1 MRGISKLSL
10 LVLLPSAIGFSLPSH
25 AQTEAPLLASMQKAG
40 EVKVGHGS
48 APPYIAVSP
57 DGNATGYIIEVLN
70 LALKGMNL
78 PALTPVLAKWDAM
91 IPGLQAR
98 QFDFVGGQVITD
110 ARCKAVLF
118 AAPIWVMRD
127 ALYTRPGNPK
137 QLTGYSQIAQSPDIK
152 LAVITGT
159 TQEAYALKQGV
170 KSEQLVRVADI
181 QAGAATVIGGRAD
194 AFVVGQFTITN
205 PEEKGLQVV
214 VDKQAPTHGFAAVFR
229 KEDARFRDAFN
240 EQLNLL
246 RSNGVMEQLYVVK
259 YGIPNWEAL
268 AKLTKASDAEAGCE

>member
-1 MRGISKLSL
+1 MRWIPRLLL
-10 LVLLPSAIGFSLPSH
+10 LVLPGAAGCSLPSN
-25 AQTEAPLLASMQKAG
+25 AQTGAPLYVSVQKAG
-40 EVKVGHGS
+40 EVKVGLGS

-57 DGNATGYIIEVLN
+57 EGHATGYIVEVLN
-70 LALKGMNL
+70 LALKGMGL
-78 PALTPVLAKWDAM
+78 PAMTPVVAKWDAM

-98 QFDFVGGQVITD
+98 QFDFVGGQVITA
-110 ARCKAVLF
+110 ARCKAVIF

-137 QLTGYSQIAQSPDIK
+137 QLTGYLQVAQNSDVK
-152 LAVITGT
+152 LAVIVGT

-170 KSEQLVRVADI
+170 KSEQLVRVTDI
-181 QAGAATVIGGRAD
+181 QAGAATVTSGRAD

-214 VDKQAPTHGFAAVFR
+214 VDKHAPTHGFAAVFR
-229 KEDARFRDAFN
+229 KEDAGFRDAFD

-246 RSNGVMEQLYVVK
+246 RSNGTMEQLYVVK
-259 YGIPNWEAL
+259 YGISNWEAL
-268 AKLTKASDAEAGCE
+268 AELTKASDAEPGCE

>member
-1 MRGISKLSL
+1 MRRVPML
-10 LVLLPSAIGFSLPSH
+10 LLLGAAGFSLPSN
-25 AQTEAPLLASMQKAG
+25 AQTEGPLLASVQRAG
-40 EVKVGHGS
+40 EVKVGLGS
-48 APPYIAVSP
+48 APPYIALSP
-57 DGNATGYIIEVLN
+57 DGHATGYIVEVLN
-70 LALKGMNL
+70 LALKGMGL

-98 QFDFVGGQVITD
+98 QFDFVGGQVITES
-110 ARCKAVLF
+110 RCKAVMF

-137 QLTGYSQIAQSPDIK
+137 QLTGYSQVARSSDVK

-170 KSEQLVRVADI
+170 KSDQLVRVTDI
-181 QAGAATVIGGRAD
+181 QASAATVVGGRAD

-240 EQLNLL
+240 EQLNVL
-246 RSNGVMEQLYVVK
+246 RSNGTMEQLYVVK
-259 YGIPNWEAL
+259 YGIPNWDAL
-268 AKLTKASDAEAGCE
+268 AKLTKAGDAEAGCE